1 LSLALETAVRDGE
14 KENSLMAIFKEQREQ
29 IIKKF
34 QRGNM
39 DTGSSEVQVALIT
52 ARIRDLTEHF
62 KNHKKDNHSRMGLVK
77 LVNRRKKL
85 LNYLR
90 NTKPEAYMKLIA
102 DLELRK

>member
-1 LSLALETAVRDGE
+1 MALFGYQ
-14 KENSLMAIFKEQREQ
+14 KEQ

-34 QRGNM
+34 QRASM
-39 DTGSSEVQVALIT
+39 DTGSSEVQIALIT
-52 ARIRDLTEHF
+52 FRIKELTEHF
-62 KNHKKDNHSRMGLVK
+62 KTHKKDEHSRMGLIK

-90 NTKPEAYMKLIA
+90 NTDPDLYTRVIT

>member
-1 LSLALETAVRDGE
+1 MALFTFQ
-14 KENSLMAIFKEQREQ
+14 KEQ

-34 QRGNM
+34 QRAPM
-39 DTGSSEVQVALIT
+39 DTGSSEVQIALIT
-52 ARIRDLTEHF
+52 FRIRELTEHF
-62 KNHKKDNHSRMGLVK
+62 KTHKKDEHSRMGLIK

-90 NTKPEAYMKLIA
+90 ETSPDTYTKLIG

>member
-1 LSLALETAVRDGE
+1 MALFGYQ
-14 KENSLMAIFKEQREQ
+14 KEQ

-39 DTGSSEVQVALIT
+39 DTGSSEVQVALLT
-52 ARIRDLTEHF
+52 FEIRALTEHQ
-62 KNHKKDNHSRMGLVK
+62 KRHPKDVHSRLGLVK

-90 NTKPEAYMKLIA
+90 KTSPDSYTKLIG